1 MSNAHSRCSPS
12 SLKRRARCPASCFEE
27 SGILEAHDTNASD
40 EGTKLHRYMEKLLH
54 GTLKFEHLPEAARR
68 LCKDA
73 WEMME
78 FALGDEVKNGGKTV
92 NGGEWFT
99 EVRLPCSSSAAEG
112 YEDWGTVDLI
122 VVYRKEMRAV
132 IMDWKFGASLVDAPL
147 FNYQLKDYAV
157 NLRDSG
163 VCGVDMDW
171 IIELG
176 YIQPLARE
184 MYNFQPAS
192 LSPEDLELAATEN
205 KAVRTRAYQEHDEYR
220 IGQHCQFCKAKAAGT
235 CWARGAFL
243 SQFVAGDPIASLD
256 GLSPIQLGEILS
268 TVKVVAGEAK
278 RIQELVRV
286 DMAAGKAIPGF
297 TYNPKVNRI
306 SGSPSSR
313 GMKAPDIV
321 IRRTCA
327 NRH

>member
-1 MSNAHSRCSPS
+1 
-12 SLKRRARCPASCFEE
+12 
-27 SGILEAHDTNASD
+27 
-40 EGTKLHRYMEKLLH
+40 MEKILH
-54 GTLKFEHLPEAARR
+54 GTLRFDLLPEADRKA
-68 LCKDA
+68 CKA
-73 WEMME
+73 AYEMAE
-78 FALGDEVKNGGKTV
+78 FALGDEIKKGGKTL

-99 EVRLPCSSSAAEG
+99 EVRLPCVSSAADG

-122 VVYRKEMRAV
+122 VLYRREMRAV
-132 IMDWKFGASLVDAPL
+132 ILDWKFGASLVDAPL

-163 VCGVDMDW
+163 QYGVNMDW

-176 YIQPLARE
+176 YIQPAARE

-192 LSPEDLELAATEN
+192 LSPEDLDLAATEN
-205 KAVRTRAYQEHDEYR
+205 KAVRTRAYLEHDEYR

-243 SQFVAGDPIASLD
+243 SQFVAGQPIDSLD
-256 GLSPIQLGEILS
+256 GMSPVQIGEVMS
-268 TVKVVAGEAK
+268 TVKVVASEAK
-278 RIQELVRV
+278 RVQELVRSA
-286 DMAAGKAIPGF
+286 MAGGLAIPGF
-297 TYNPKVNRI
+297 TYNPTVNRI

-313 GMKAPDIV
+313 GMKAPDIS

-327 NRH
+327 NK